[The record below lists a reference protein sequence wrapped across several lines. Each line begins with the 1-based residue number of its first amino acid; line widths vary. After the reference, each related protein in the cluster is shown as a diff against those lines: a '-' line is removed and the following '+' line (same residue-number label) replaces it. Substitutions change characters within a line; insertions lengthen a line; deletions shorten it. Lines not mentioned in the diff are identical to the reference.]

1 MSLKDSLFLG
11 LQDPS
16 LRVTLPATTSRS
28 SLQSQPVCWNCTVFR
43 VNTVRS
49 YRGTAKPTAGG
60 NTLPW
65 KVHPVNEAQSHRK
78 INSWT
83 KSKWSIL
90 LCVFVCSGQVVL
102 FAAVTRPSV
111 VSRARLPSRAH
122 LPLAPGQHFSIS
134 PSCLVSEETKPKPSA
149 CSSSS
154 DTTIHNSAT
163 FKQLLHQ
170 EHSEHKT
177 KRSAMQVTTA
187 SCASWYLLFRL
198 VKCIEPFFLSG
209 FKSKYQ
215 LFPGKKLTFLGEISL
230 CLNTSLTKQ
239 ALCSLTHLL
248 QKISRTSTGK
258 EILCSLETAYISRSF
273 FPIFVESSL

>member
-1 MSLKDSLFLG
+1 MLKLYCF
-11 LQDPS
+11 
-16 LRVTLPATTSRS
+16 
-28 SLQSQPVCWNCTVFR
+28 QSYTVQ
-43 VNTVRS
+43 S
-49 YRGTAKPTAGG
+49 YT
-60 NTLPW
+60 
-65 KVHPVNEAQSHRK
+65 EAQQNPQPEGTLCSGRYIQSMKHRATGK
-78 INSWT
+78 LTPERNPSDQ
-83 KSKWSIL
+83 SC
-90 LCVFVCSGQVVL
+90 CVFVCSGQVVL
-102 FAAVTRPSV
+102 FAAVTWPSV

-177 KRSAMQVTTA
+177 KCSAMQVTTA

-198 VKCIEPFFLSG
+198 GKCIEPFFLSG
-209 FKSKYQ
+209 FKSKSQ

-230 CLNTSLTKQ
+230 CLNTSLTEE

-258 EILCSLETAYISRSF
+258 EILCSLNRDCLHF
-273 FPIFVESSL
+273 